1 MWGNSMWGE
10 RSRRP
15 STLRRSIHR
24 ETARGQTV
32 LDFAIGMS
40 VFLLAVAFVF
50 AFVPSL
56 LEPFATSE
64 GSHTIVAE
72 RGAAHL
78 TETSLSAGS
87 APGVLSAACTAAFF
101 GENGSNGNDCDWTHD
116 ADAVA
121 EEIGAGEFRSV
132 NVTITRDGGS
142 TVAFSGGDDLPPD
155 ASVSTASRIVELD
168 GKTHR
173 LTVRVW

>member
-1 MWGNSMWGE
+1 MSDERPCGHPPA
-10 RSRRP
+10 RSR
-15 STLRRSIHR
+15 SGAID
-24 ETARGQTV
+24 RGQTV

-56 LEPFATSE
+56 LEPFATNK
-64 GSHTIVAE
+64 GANTIIAE

-87 APGVLSAACTAAFF
+87 APGVLSTACTVGFF
-101 GENGSNGNDCDWTHD
+101 EGEDPSGEACGWTHD
-116 ADAVA
+116 ADALE
-121 EEIGAGEFRSV
+121 EEIGAGEFTSV
-132 NVTITRDGGS
+132 NVTITRGGEVVS
-142 TVAFSGGDDLPPD
+142 IGRESLAGGDDPPPD
-155 ASVSTASRIVELD
+155 ASISTASRIVDLNGE
-168 GKTHR
+168 THR